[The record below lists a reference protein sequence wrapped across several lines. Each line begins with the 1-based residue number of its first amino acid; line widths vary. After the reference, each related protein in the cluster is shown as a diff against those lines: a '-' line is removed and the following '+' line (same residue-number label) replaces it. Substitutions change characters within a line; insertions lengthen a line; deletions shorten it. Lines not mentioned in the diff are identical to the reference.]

1 MDTEVIPHQPVSL
14 WRNRDYLLLWLGHAV
29 SSLGTSCTEF
39 AFPLLIVVL
48 THSIA
53 AAGLAYSL
61 GQLPYVLLSLPAGAL
76 VDRWPRKRVMLLC
89 TFCLMVCVASIPLA
103 LFLTSGQLRLLL
115 LYALAFG
122 LGAISLFYE
131 LAELAA
137 RAWVVPKSQLTTAV
151 AQNEL
156 IVGSCS
162 LLGPALGSWLF
173 SITRLL
179 PFVTDALSSLILLS
193 SLLSIRSPMQ
203 DERRTERHHLL
214 GEVREGLTWLWSQKV
229 MRSIFLISSYVN
241 FTITASVLLVLA
253 IVQQQHIPSVLY
265 GLIVAA
271 GGVGNLLGTALCP
284 PLQRHIRIGL
294 ALGCALIVFVLLW
307 PLYGFITTPTAVGS
321 RLRGHRSLRL
331 DPCYLH
337 GQLSL
342 RCRPRCPARPRQW
355 RLSPDLVQRPHH
367 RLLRTR
373 AEPRVSGR
381 FAYRGHRVEW
391 PASDNRIAVSLSAH
405 AASDIPTRVNST
417 MLLLILRCGASLP

>member
-1 MDTEVIPHQPVSL
+1 MDTEVIPQQPVSL
-14 WRNRDYLLLWLGHAV
+14 WRNRDYLLLWLGRAV

-151 AQNEL
+151 AQNEV
-156 IVGSCS
+156 IVGSCA
-162 LLGPALGSWLF
+162 LVGPALGSLLF
-173 SITRLL
+173 SISRLL

-214 GEVREGLTWLWSQKV
+214 LEVREGLTWLWEHEV
-229 MRSIFLISSYVN
+229 MRSIVLISSYVN

-265 GLIVAA
+265 GLIVAV

-284 PLQRHIRIGL
+284 PLQRRIRMGR

-307 PLYGFITTPTAVGS
+307 PLYGFITRPLLLGAVFAGIALSDSIRAIFMDSYRFAVVPDALQGRVNGVYRLILFSVLTIGS
-321 RLRGHRSLRL
+321 SALG
-331 DPCYLH
+331 
-337 GQLSL
+337 LSL
-342 RCRPRCPARPRQW
+342 EHLGVLPTVGIVW
-355 RLSPDLVQRPHH
+355 
-367 RLLRTR
+367 
-373 AEPRVSGR
+373 SG
-381 FAYRGHRVEW
+381 
-391 PASDNRIAVSLSAH
+391 
-405 AASDIPTRVNST
+405 
-417 MLLLILRCGASLP
+417 LLLITGFLFLSRHMRQATFPQE